1 MMTRGL
7 TNSGRGDYQF
17 SALCGEKE
25 LLLKRKLIQDLGTL
39 L

>member
-1 MMTRGL
+1 MG
-7 TNSGRGDYQF
+7 GGGDYQC

-25 LLLKRKLIQDLGTL
+25 LLLKRELMQDLGTL